1 MGILAWAR
9 KLWGL
14 VLLVSAGYLW
24 GQRGR
29 RWSWAW
35 KVGTVTCI
43 VLALLALAVLAGI
56 LR

>member
-1 MGILAWAR
+1 MGILAWVR

-14 VLLVSAGYLW
+14 VLLVSSGYLW

-29 RWSWAW
+29 PWSWAW
-35 KVGTVTCI
+35 KVGTATCI
-43 VLALLALAVLAGI
+43 LLALLALAVLSGI